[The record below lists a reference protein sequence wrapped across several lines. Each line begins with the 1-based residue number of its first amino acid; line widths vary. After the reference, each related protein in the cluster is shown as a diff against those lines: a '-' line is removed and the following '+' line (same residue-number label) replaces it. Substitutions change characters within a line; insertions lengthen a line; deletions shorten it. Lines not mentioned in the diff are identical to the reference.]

1 MKKTLAILLAIVAVL
16 TVFSGCSKTEAPSS
30 TAPEGEVKVIKIGAS
45 PTPHAEILKE
55 AAKILEA
62 QNIKLD
68 IVEYSDYVQP
78 NLALGSNDLNAN
90 FFQHQPYLDSF
101 NADNNLNLVSVAAV
115 HYEPLGIYAGKT
127 ASLADI
133 PEKAVIGIPNDE
145 SNGARALL
153 LLESVGIIELDPN
166 AGILATKLD
175 IVSNP
180 KNVEIVELNAEQVS
194 ISLQDLDLGVING
207 NFAILAGLDVNS
219 ALAKEEADSLAAET
233 YANVLV
239 INGDVGSTPEI
250 EALVEALKSEDVKT
264 YIANSYNGAVVAK

>member
-1 MKKTLAILLAIVAVL
+1 MKKALAVLLAVVAVL
-16 TVFSGCSKTEAPSS
+16 TVFTGCGSTGTPSAGS
-30 TAPEGEVKVIKIGAS
+30 QEGEVKVIKIGAS
-45 PTPHAEILKE
+45 PTPHAEILAE

-62 QNIKLD
+62 QNIKLE

-78 NLALGSNDLNAN
+78 NLALGSNDLDAN

-101 NADNNLNLVSVAAV
+101 NADNKLNLVSVGTV

-127 ASLADI
+127 AALADI
-133 PEKAVIGIPNDE
+133 PENAVIGIPNDE

-153 LLESVGIIELDPN
+153 LLESVGIIELDPE
-166 AGILATKLD
+166 AGLLATKLD

-194 ISLQDLDLGVING
+194 ISLQDLDFGVING

-264 YIANSYNGAVVAK
+264 FIANSYNGAVVAK